1 MELTE
6 QQRAAIE
13 VRITELERTRDRLV
27 EQANLEL
34 ARILAR
40 LDELQKLLK
49 PE

>member
-6 QQRAAIE
+6 QQRAAIAD
-13 VRITELERTRDRLV
+13 RITYLERARDRLV

-40 LDELQKLLK
+40 LDELQKLLQ

>member
-6 QQRAAIE
+6 EQRAAIE
-13 VRITELERTRDRLV
+13 ARITDLEHMRDRLV

-40 LDELQKLLK
+40 LDELQKLLQ

>member
-6 QQRAAIE
+6 EQRAYLEA
-13 VRITELERTRDRLV
+13 RITELTNVRDRLV

-34 ARILAR
+34 ARLLAR
-40 LDELQKLLK
+40 LDELQKLLH

>member
-13 VRITELERTRDRLV
+13 ARITELTNMRDRLV

-40 LDELQKLLK
+40 LDELQKLLH